1 MKKWCLLLSKRLG
14 TILLFLLITTV
25 FGGCTYAGGVPKYNP
40 KDPNP
45 KPGLYYVGETKY
57 FPGPSIILKDGRV
70 LILERNSK
78 QNIGYNYSY
87 FEIFDPSTGKFTTI
101 NQFPYH
107 LNLDM
112 WVNSPHPAILL
123 DDGRVLFNAGV
134 IPQKD
139 YPKVKSAELYQIYDP
154 ENNSFSIVGRS
165 SMCRSYHRSTE
176 DQIYPYYKNI
186 IPYKMTN
193 LKDGKIASYCASIR
207 KEEMEIVDVKN
218 TTISK
223 PIKKGDKDYIT
234 PPAKYPRTTFKYQD
248 LVNSYKQL
256 YPEFNDDFMFFG
268 KHKLT
273 ENRYLIIS
281 NREVDYGIRV
291 SEVTNSK
298 EDNSSWFS
306 PLYEYNTETKEL
318 IKKHEYLR
326 SPTELIYNLKDT
338 NKVIIIGGRIRN
350 VFPQINQ
357 NADPK
362 AISLRDRVLY
372 SPRWAKATKKIYIYV
387 Y

>member
-1 MKKWCLLLSKRLG
+1 M
-14 TILLFLLITTV
+14 TV

-45 KPGLYYVGETKY
+45 KPGLYYVGETKH
-57 FPGPSIILKDGRV
+57 FPIRGTVLKDGRV
-70 LILERNSK
+70 LILATTK
-78 QNIGYNYSY
+78 Y
-87 FEIFDPSTGKFTTI
+87 FERVDGIEIFNPKTNKLEPYLPLPYPLFFGHTVGGI
-101 NQFPYH
+101 FPT
-107 LNLDM
+107 L
-112 WVNSPHPAILL
+112 VL
-123 DDGRVLFNAGV
+123 DDGRVLFNSGLGLIESGNRKTAN
-134 IPQKD
+134 
-139 YPKVKSAELYQIYDP
+139 YYQIFNPVTNEISVIGRGNMCRYYYDESNP
-154 ENNSFSIVGRS
+154 KNYFSFSP
-165 SMCRSYHRSTE
+165 SMMN
-176 DQIYPYYKNI
+176 D
-186 IPYKMTN
+186 
-193 LKDGKIASYCASIR
+193 LGKGKVTSYCGSR
-207 KEEMEIVDVKN
+207 MEEMEIVDVKN

>member
-14 TILLFLLITTV
+14 IILLFLIITTA
-25 FGGCTYAGGVPKYNP
+25 FCGCTYAGGVPKYNP

-45 KPGLYYVGETKY
+45 KPGLYYVGETKH
-57 FPGPSIILKDGRV
+57 FPIRGTVLKDGRV
-70 LILERNSK
+70 LILATTK
-78 QNIGYNYSY
+78 Y
-87 FEIFDPSTGKFTTI
+87 FERVDGIEIFNPKTNKLEPYLPLPYPLFFGHTVGGI
-101 NQFPYH
+101 FPT
-107 LNLDM
+107 L
-112 WVNSPHPAILL
+112 VL
-123 DDGRVLFNAGV
+123 DDGRVLFNSGLGLIESGNRKTAN
-134 IPQKD
+134 
-139 YPKVKSAELYQIYDP
+139 YYQIFNPVTNEISVIGRGNMCRYYYDESNP
-154 ENNSFSIVGRS
+154 KNYFSFSP
-165 SMCRSYHRSTE
+165 SMMN
-176 DQIYPYYKNI
+176 D
-186 IPYKMTN
+186 
-193 LKDGKIASYCASIR
+193 LGKGKVTSYCGSR
-207 KEEMEIVDVKN
+207 MEEMEIVDVKN

>member
-14 TILLFLLITTV
+14 TILLFLIITTV

-45 KPGLYYVGETKY
+45 KPGLYYVGETKH
-57 FPGPSIILKDGRV
+57 FPIRGTVLKDGRV
-70 LILERNSK
+70 LILATTK
-78 QNIGYNYSY
+78 Y
-87 FEIFDPSTGKFTTI
+87 FERVDGIEIFNPKTNKLEPYLPLPYPLFFGHTVGGI
-101 NQFPYH
+101 FPT
-107 LNLDM
+107 L
-112 WVNSPHPAILL
+112 VL
-123 DDGRVLFNAGV
+123 DDGRVLFNSGLGLIESGNRKTAN
-134 IPQKD
+134 
-139 YPKVKSAELYQIYDP
+139 YYQIFNPVTNEISVIGRGNMCRYYYDESNP
-154 ENNSFSIVGRS
+154 KNYFSFSP
-165 SMCRSYHRSTE
+165 SMMN
-176 DQIYPYYKNI
+176 D
-186 IPYKMTN
+186 
-193 LKDGKIASYCASIR
+193 LGKGKVTSYCGSR
-207 KEEMEIVDVKN
+207 MEEMEIVDVKN

-223 PIKKGDKDYIT
+223 PIKKGDKGYIP

-357 NADPK
+357 NTDPK